1 MYIYLYIISYNDRN
15 KSITNC
21 KYHIYVYVKL
31 IMASLINIPRFTLK
45 SNDLHSYLQGVW
57 KRNLEWRSF
66 GGAYQHIQATNVVV
80 VIDNV
85 KDRNK
90 KNDNNIK
97 HNNDEGPSYLDWSF
111 TFKQSINAEKLV
123 FGYRMKCIPD
133 KQGTYMV
140 SI

>member
-1 MYIYLYIISYNDRN
+1 
-15 KSITNC
+15 
-21 KYHIYVYVKL
+21 
-31 IMASLINIPRFTLK
+31 MASLINIPRFTLK

-66 GGAYQHIQATNVVV
+66 GGAYQHIQA
-80 VIDNV
+80 
-85 KDRNK
+85 

-111 TFKQSINAEKLV
+111 TFKQSINEEKLV

-140 SI
+140 SNNFFGNNKKKKNQEHLSK

>member
-1 MYIYLYIISYNDRN
+1 
-15 KSITNC
+15 
-21 KYHIYVYVKL
+21 
-31 IMASLINIPRFTLK
+31 MASLINIPRFTLK

-111 TFKQSINAEKLV
+111 TFKQSINEEKLV
-123 FGYRMKCIPD
+123 FGYCMKCIPD
-133 KQGTYMV
+133 KQGT
-140 SI
+140 

>member
-1 MYIYLYIISYNDRN
+1 M
-15 KSITNC
+15 
-21 KYHIYVYVKL
+21 
-31 IMASLINIPRFTLK
+31 INIPRFTLK

-66 GGAYQHIQATNVVV
+66 GGAYQHIQATNAVV

-85 KDRNK
+85 RN
-90 KNDNNIK
+90 NSSSSSGSNGIN
-97 HNNDEGPSYLDWSF
+97 NNDEGPSYLDWSF
-111 TFKQSINAEKLV
+111 TYKQSVNEEKLV

-140 SI
+140 SFGDDISIYI